1 MEFDG
6 QQTDEK
12 ILHTIVPHTISL
24 LIHIAQSIAGG
35 FLFFFVAVMLST
47 VLSAFSILLIIV
59 GILLALSA
67 AAGGI
72 IWSIFSHKNAKT
84 YITDRRIIRFD
95 RVNPFL
101 VTKRSLFWNEVLKAK
116 GYSPGFF
123 MRALGIGKLQIEP
136 QTADGEDVQ
145 VPFVTWYEDIAN
157 YIDKILFTY
166 KNQPSAISSVKP
178 FVPKPKGKR
187 DERN

>member
-12 ILHTIVPHTISL
+12 ILHTIVPHAISL
-24 LIHIAQSIAGG
+24 ILRVGQSIAGG
-35 FLFFFVAVMLST
+35 LLFLFVAVMIST
-47 VLSAFSILLIIV
+47 VLSAFSVVIIV
-59 GILLALSA
+59 AGVLLAIVIA
-67 AAGGI
+67 IGGI
-72 IWSIFSHKNAKT
+72 AWSLFSYKNSKT

-95 RVNPFL
+95 RVNPLL

-123 MRALGIGKLQIEP
+123 MRLLGIGALQIEP
-136 QTADGEDVQ
+136 QTTLGEDVH
-145 VPFVTWYEDIAN
+145 VPFVTLYEDLAN

-166 KNQPSAISSVKP
+166 KNQPSGVPSIKP

-187 DERN
+187 DS